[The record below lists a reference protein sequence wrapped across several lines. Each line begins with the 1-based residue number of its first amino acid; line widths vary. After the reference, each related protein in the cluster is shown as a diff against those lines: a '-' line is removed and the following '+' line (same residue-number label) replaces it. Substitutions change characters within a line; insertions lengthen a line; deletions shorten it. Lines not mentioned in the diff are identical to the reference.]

1 MRLNDWSIAYGTARI
16 FAGVRFGSSTASLL
30 EVWMTMRSADLG
42 SYLKQVVPVSN
53 PFAKPPGKRSWLTG
67 ESNVKPFHGT

>member
-1 MRLNDWSIAYGTARI
+1 
-16 FAGVRFGSSTASLL
+16 
-30 EVWMTMRSADLG
+30 MTMRSAELG